1 MAGLEFGPAMPTESH
16 YDAITSIA
24 EFYDATLVY
33 QERKD
38 VEFYVVEARASGG
51 PVLELGCGTG
61 RVLLPTARAGI
72 KITGLDTSA
81 NMLARCRAK
90 LEAEPEAV
98 RARARLEQGDLV
110 SFELGRQFALIT
122 MPFRP
127 FQHLLTAEQQLG
139 CLHSVRRHLAPR
151 GRLIFD
157 VFHVDPSSVYDKAWM
172 EEKEDAPA
180 TRLADGR
187 IVRRTV
193 RIAAFHRAA
202 QINDVAFCWYV
213 THPNGRREEIHW
225 RVGLRYSY
233 RYELEHLLARAGLQV
248 AALYGDVNRA
258 PYGDDSPD
266 MIFVAQCA
274 AE

>member
-1 MAGLEFGPAMPTESH
+1 MPAESH

-38 VEFYVVEARASGG
+38 IEFYVAEARASGG

-72 KITGLDTSA
+72 QITGLDASA

-90 LEAEPEAV
+90 LDAEPEPV
-98 RARARLEQGDLV
+98 RARASLVRGDLAA
-110 SFELGRQFALIT
+110 FDLGRQFALIT
-122 MPFRP
+122 IPFRP
-127 FQHLLTAEQQLG
+127 FQHLLTVEQQLG
-139 CLHSVRRHLAPR
+139 CLRSARRHLAPR

-157 VFHVDPSSVYDKAWM
+157 VFHVDPSSVYEKAWM

-180 TRLADGR
+180 SRLADGR
-187 IVRRTV
+187 VVRRTV

-202 QINDVAFCWYV
+202 QINDVEFCWYV
-213 THPNGRREEIHW
+213 THTNGRREEIRW
-225 RVGLRYSY
+225 RTALRYAY
-233 RYELEHLLARAGLQV
+233 RFELEHLLARTGYAV
-248 AALYGDVNRA
+248 VALYGDVNRA
-258 PYGDDSPD
+258 PYSDDSPD
-266 MIFVAQCA
+266 MIFVAEA
-274 AE
+274 AAA

>member
-1 MAGLEFGPAMPTESH
+1 MPAESH

-38 VEFYVVEARASGG
+38 IEFYVEEARASGG

-72 KITGLDTSA
+72 EITGLDESA

-90 LEAEPEAV
+90 LDAEPEAV
-98 RARARLEQGDLV
+98 RGRATLVRGDLAA
-110 SFELGRQFALIT
+110 FDLGRQFALIT
-122 MPFRP
+122 IPFRP
-127 FQHLLTAEQQLG
+127 FQHLLTVEQQLG
-139 CLHSVRRHLAPR
+139 CLGSARRHLTPR

-157 VFHVDPSSVYDKAWM
+157 VFHVDPSSVYDKKWM
-172 EEKEDAPA
+172 EEREDAPA
-180 TRLADGR
+180 ARLADGR

-193 RIAAFHRAA
+193 RIAGFHRAA
-202 QINDVAFCWYV
+202 QINDVEFCWYV
-213 THPNGRREEIHW
+213 THTNGRREEIHW
-225 RVGLRYSY
+225 RTALRYAY
-233 RYELEHLLARAGLQV
+233 RFELEHLLARAGFRIV
-248 AALYGDVNRA
+248 ALYGDVGRA

-266 MIFVAQCA
+266 MIFVAERA
-274 AE
+274 SE